1 MRSAPWGL
9 LLAGLLAGTAWA
21 QTTVDSPATTQV
33 TPSVAG
39 YSSLGAGRP
48 TTLSEQGLRA
58 SVSSNALRSPR
69 GFTPLAVSLYNPGT
83 VPRPVLLTFQAH
95 DSGRSM
101 VARREVEV
109 GARQRLVTHVYVPS
123 AVRSGTLRMSS
134 PEVDPG
140 VVPMYFDEAE
150 GAAVLVLGSE
160 QGFEASTGLSKVT
173 SSPVL
178 TAHFLEPADAPRELA
193 GYVGYPT
200 IVVAGETGA
209 LSAEVWTALEAYAAA
224 GGHLV
229 LTRPPRDVAR
239 YLPLLSAISSEVHLY
254 GFGQV
259 RLCGEMEACG
269 QGLSMDS
276 LVPEPVVK
284 AVGTAPSWQRSSLTL
299 RDGAQ
304 PLLPGARAPVGRFLF
319 LITLF
324 ALAVGPGG
332 LLLARRKGP
341 VALLVAVP
349 SVAFVTCL
357 AIIAWSVLVDGFST
371 KSSRYSVTLL
381 DRPRARAVVL
391 GLGSYYANLARDELR
406 LPALGVLLGPE
417 QTEDQVAE
425 ADWTNGMTVV
435 GGFLP
440 SRTYREW
447 GEAVVLPTRARLSV
461 RREGEALRVQNAL
474 GTSIETGYVK
484 QGGEVWK
491 VVALGEGAE
500 GTALPLPDSERES
513 SVASLTSFTEPVMQ
527 RFAGLDWSVLRQP
540 LQEGEFLVHL
550 GGLGWAP
557 TSALPVELHEGRHF
571 VRGQVD
577 GP

>member
-9 LLAGLLAGTAWA
+9 LLAGLLAGTAGA
-21 QTTVDSPATTQV
+21 QTTVASPATQE
-33 TPSVAG
+33 TPPGAG
-39 YSSLGAGRP
+39 YSSLGPGRP
-48 TTLSEQGLRA
+48 MALSEQGLRA
-58 SVSSNALRSPR
+58 TVSSNALRAPR
-69 GFTPLAVSLYNPGT
+69 GFTPLEVSLYNPAS
-83 VPRPVLLTFQAH
+83 VPRPVLLAFQSH
-95 DSGRSM
+95 DSGRSQ

-109 GARQRLVTHVYVPS
+109 GPRQRLVTHLYVPS
-123 AVRSGTLRMSS
+123 TVRSGTVRLRSPETESS
-134 PEVDPG
+134 P
-140 VVPMYFDEAE
+140 VPLYFDEAE
-150 GAAVLVLGSE
+150 GAAVLVLGTE
-160 QGFEASTGLSKVT
+160 QGFEASTGLYKVT
-173 SSPVL
+173 TSALL
-178 TAHFLEPADAPRELA
+178 TARFLEPADAPRELA

-200 IVVAGETGA
+200 VVVAGETAA
-209 LSAEVWTALEAYAAA
+209 LSAEVWAALEAYAAS
-224 GGHLV
+224 GGRLV
-229 LTRPPRDVAR
+229 LTRPPRDVAQ
-239 YLPLLSAISSEVHLY
+239 YLPLLSAVSSEVHRY

-259 RLCGEMEACG
+259 RLCGAVEACG
-269 QGLSMDS
+269 RGLGSDI
-276 LVPEPVVK
+276 LVPEPAVK
-284 AVGTAPSWQRSSLTL
+284 PVGAAPSWQRSSLTL

-371 KSSRYSVTLL
+371 QASRYSVTLL

-391 GLGSYYANLARDELR
+391 GLGSYYANLARDDLR
-406 LPALGVLLGPE
+406 LPALGVLLAPE
-417 QTEDQVAE
+417 QSEDQVAE

-491 VVALGEGAE
+491 VVALGDGAE
-500 GTALPLPDSERES
+500 GMALPLPDVERES
-513 SVASLTSFTEPVMQ
+513 SVAGLMAFTEPVTQ
-527 RFAGLDWSVLRQP
+527 RFAGLDWDALRRP
-540 LQEGEFLVHL
+540 LQDGEFLVHL
-550 GGLGWAP
+550 GGPGWAP
-557 TSALPVELHEGRHF
+557 TAALPVELHEGRHF

>member
-1 MRSAPWGL
+1 VRSALWGL
-9 LLAGLLAGTAWA
+9 LLACLLGRAAWA
-21 QTTVDSPATTQV
+21 QTTVGGPEAPTS
-33 TPSVAG
+33 G
-39 YSSLGAGRP
+39 YVSLGVGRP
-48 TTLSEQGLRA
+48 MSLSEQGLRG
-58 SVSSNALRSPR
+58 SVVGNALRAPR
-69 GFTPLAVSLYNPGT
+69 GFTPLEVTLYNPDS
-83 VPRPVLLTFQAH
+83 VPRPVLLAFQSH
-95 DSGRSM
+95 DSSRSQ

-109 GARQRLVTHVYVPS
+109 GPRQRLVTHLYVP
-123 AVRSGTLRMSS
+123 AVVRSGTLRMRS
-134 PEVDPG
+134 PETVSDP
-140 VVPMYFDEAE
+140 VPMYFDEAE
-150 GAAVLVLGSE
+150 GAAVLVLGAE
-160 QGFEASTGLSKVT
+160 QAFEAATGLFKVT
-173 SSPVL
+173 ASPML
-178 TAHFLEPADAPRELA
+178 TARFVELADAPRELA
-193 GYVGYPT
+193 GYVGYPSV
-200 IVVAGETGA
+200 VVAGETAA
-209 LSAEVWTALEAYAAA
+209 LSAEVWAALEAYAAV
-224 GGHLV
+224 GGRLV
-229 LTRPPRDVAR
+229 LTRPPRDVAQ
-239 YLPLLSAISSEVHLY
+239 YLPLLSTVSASSEVHRY

-259 RLCGEMEACG
+259 RLCEGVAACG
-269 QGLSMDS
+269 RGLSSDI
-276 LVPEPVVK
+276 LVPEPLVK
-284 AVGTAPSWQRSSLTL
+284 PAGAAPSWQRSSLAL

-371 KSSRYSVTLL
+371 QSSRYSVTLL
-381 DRPRARAVVL
+381 DRARSRAVVL
-391 GLGSYYANLARDELR
+391 GLGSYYANLARDDLR
-406 LPALGVLLGPE
+406 LPALGVLLAPE
-417 QTEDQVAE
+417 QSDDQLAE

-484 QGGEVWK
+484 QGGEVWR
-491 VVALGEGAE
+491 VVALAEGAE
-500 GTALPLPDSERES
+500 AMAMPLPDSEREIQ
-513 SVASLTSFTEPVMQ
+513 VANLTAFNDPVAQ
-527 RFAGLDWSVLRQP
+527 RFAGLDWSGLRRP

-550 GGLGWAP
+550 GGSGWAP
-557 TSALPVELHEGRHF
+557 TAAMPVELHEGRHF